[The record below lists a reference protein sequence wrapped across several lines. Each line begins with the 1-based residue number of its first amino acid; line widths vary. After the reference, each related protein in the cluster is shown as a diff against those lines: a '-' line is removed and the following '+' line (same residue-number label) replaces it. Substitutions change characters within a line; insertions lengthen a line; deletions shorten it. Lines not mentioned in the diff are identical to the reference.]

1 MITDIILSALGL
13 ILSAFFSGSEIA
25 VISAHP
31 LQLQKWVSQKKA
43 FAASALK
50 MYEDRQHYLTMIL
63 VGNTLANVLTTTFA
77 TLLLS
82 NYAGFNWWQV
92 ILVIAGSILL
102 LGEVLPKS
110 LIRSKPN
117 SFLLFSTAVM
127 KIPGIILH
135 PLASFFEKMIA
146 GLLKLFKS
154 NAEPMNIM
162 INREE
167 IEQSIYDI
175 YEKGILN
182 EEKIKYIDN
191 LFDFSDTTASEIIT
205 PRTDIVAISEDA
217 SISELKK
224 AFIQCGYSKIITYHD
239 NIDQITG
246 YISLRDMMNG
256 VKNITSIIRPIK
268 FYPESKSIIELLK
281 EFQNTK
287 TSIAIVVDE
296 FGVSSGLITMEDI
309 VEEIFGEFDDEF
321 DESSQDVKRHT
332 NGDLLMNGRTE
343 IDHLNSEY
351 KLNIPEGE
359 YETIAG
365 YLLDHLDR
373 FPKDG
378 EVIMIK
384 PLEFTIVRSTPKS
397 IDYIK
402 LRQIRQGKNE
412 TT

>member
-1 MITDIILSALGL
+1 MVTHIILTALGL

-43 FAASALK
+43 FSVSALK
-50 MYEDRQHYLTMIL
+50 MYEERQHYLTVIL
-63 VGNTLANVLTTTFA
+63 VGNTLSNVLTTTFA

-82 NYAGFNWWQV
+82 TYAGFNWWQV
-92 ILVIAGSILL
+92 ILVVSGSILL
-102 LGEVLPKS
+102 FGEVLPKS
-110 LIRSKPN
+110 LIRSRPN
-117 SFLLFSTAVM
+117 TFLLFSTAIM
-127 KIPGIILH
+127 KIPGLILH
-135 PLASFFEKMIA
+135 PIARFFEKVI
-146 GLLKLFKS
+146 GGFLKLFGS

-162 INREE
+162 IRREE

-182 EEKIKYIDN
+182 EEKKKYIDN

-217 SISELKK
+217 TIAELKK
-224 AFIQCGYSKIITYHD
+224 AFIQCGFSKIITYHD

-246 YISLRDMMNG
+246 YVSLRDVMNG
-256 VKNITSIIRPIK
+256 EKALKSIVRPIK

-281 EFQNTK
+281 EFQDTK
-287 TSIAIVVDE
+287 TSIAIIVDE
-296 FGVSSGLITMEDI
+296 FGVSSGLVTMEDI

-321 DESSQDVKRHT
+321 DENSVDVKRHA
-332 NGDLLMNGRTE
+332 NGELSMSGRTE
-343 IDHLNSEY
+343 IDHLNDDY

-373 FPKDG
+373 FPKSG
-378 EVIMIK
+378 EVITIK
-384 PLEFTIVRSTPKS
+384 QMEFTVLRSTPKS

-402 LRQIRQGKNE
+402 LRQIPAGKK
-412 TT
+412 